1 MGKKA
6 YREIDFFLKHHC
18 TIDHLVPNRV
28 VIGESHLKGR
38 RLNSSFIPVFVDTFP
53 WKVLI
58 YNGLPD
64 SQSNLDKLSHS

>member
-38 RLNSSFIPVFVDTFP
+38 RLNNSSFILVFVDTFLL
-53 WKVLI
+53 KVVI
-58 YNGLPD
+58 YIWIT
-64 SQSNLDKLSHS
+64 